1 MKPLNTAYAH
11 EPLASLRGSIDKQT
25 PFSAHCEQR
34 HRPLHSWLQDLSKES
49 DMSTQQ
55 TLNTL
60 AQTSP
65 EALRTTTGPLTMRWA
80 CEKGMLIARWAKTE
94 PSKGARRVA

>member
-1 MKPLNTAYAH
+1 
-11 EPLASLRGSIDKQT
+11 
-25 PFSAHCEQR
+25 
-34 HRPLHSWLQDLSKES
+34 
-49 DMSTQQ
+49 MSTQQ

-65 EALRTTTGPLTMRWA
+65 EALRTTTGPFTMRWA
-80 CEKGMLIARWAKTE
+80 REKGMLIARWVKTE

>member
-1 MKPLNTAYAH
+1 
-11 EPLASLRGSIDKQT
+11 
-25 PFSAHCEQR
+25 
-34 HRPLHSWLQDLSKES
+34 
-49 DMSTQQ
+49 MSTQQ

-80 CEKGMLIARWAKTE
+80 CEKGMLIARWVKTE